1 MADST
6 GKPMRVLLRHSQTG
20 LYYLDPKQWTDRPEE
35 AWDFKASVKA
45 LQLVTEMKIEGV
57 EILLWFDDPRY
68 NLTLPLNQFQRA
80 RGF

>member
-20 LYYLDPKQWTDRPEE
+20 LYFLDPKQWTERPEE
-35 AWDFKASVKA
+35 AWDFRTSVNA

-57 EILLWFDDPRY
+57 EIVLWFDDPRY
-68 NLTLPLNQFQRA
+68 NLTLPLSNFRPQRPI
-80 RGF
+80 